1 MATVAVNTETVLS
14 TFLEYRFRAG
24 KLTLTARKL
33 LCERCGE
40 LEWKMS
46 RRSNASGQQRRSTNR
61 RRFLKATGGA
71 GVAGLAGCLGGE
83 STVTATASVAAD
95 SSDEDDGSNET
106 PTDTITLGGSMSLS
120 GDLTDLGRLYA
131 DAYELTVER
140 INETGGVEASDGTTY
155 ELELVLR
162 DDESA
167 PSRSEAIYQ
176 DLVDQAGIDYLVG
189 PYSSGIT
196 LPASDVAANAERP
209 MVAGGG
215 ASRQIF
221 ERDNEWI
228 FSLLP
233 TADTYSTTSI
243 EMAMAQPDPP
253 SSAAILAKADPF
265 NQDVAAGARQNLQSA
280 GVDIVVDETIP
291 DETTDISTHLALV
304 EDTDADVLL
313 LCGYQDDVVIAAEQL
328 ASENVDVNVAWAPGG
343 NLTDSFREQTGEN
356 ADYWY
361 GPSPWVPTVDSTD
374 DFFGSTSEFIAAIE
388 RKFGYEP
395 TYHSAAASAVVQT
408 FQRAFEEVNE
418 LTPETVRDAIRET
431 QFESLYGAVQFDED
445 GTIPREMVVYQWQP
459 DAGRQLVWPE
469 EVDEADPLY
478 PAPTWDE
485 R

>member
-1 MATVAVNTETVLS
+1 
-14 TFLEYRFRAG
+14 
-24 KLTLTARKL
+24 
-33 LCERCGE
+33 
-40 LEWKMS
+40 MS
-46 RRSNASGQQRRSTNR
+46 RRSNASGQERRSTNR

-83 STVTATASVAAD
+83 STVTATASEAGD
-95 SSDEDDGSNET
+95 SSDEDDRGDET

-120 GDLTDLGRLYA
+120 GDLSDLGRLYA
-131 DAYELTVER
+131 DAYELTIER
-140 INETGGVEASDGTTY
+140 INNAGGVDAGDGTTY

-162 DDESA
+162 DDESD

-196 LPASDVAANAERP
+196 LPASDVAADTDRP

-215 ASRQIF
+215 ASSQIF

-253 SSAAILAKADPF
+253 SSAAILAKTDPF
-265 NQDVAAGARQNLQSA
+265 NQDVAAGARGNLQSA
-280 GVDIVVDETIP
+280 EVDIVVDETIP
-291 DETTDISTHLALV
+291 DEATDLSEYLALV
-304 EDTDADVLL
+304 EDTGADVLF
-313 LCGYQDDVVIAAEQL
+313 LCGYQDDVVIAADQL

-356 ADYWY
+356 GDYWY
-361 GPSPWVPTVDSTD
+361 GPSPWATTVDSED
-374 DFFGSTSEFIAAIE
+374 RVFGSTSEFVSAIE
-388 RKFGYEP
+388 TEYGYGP
-395 TYHSAAASAVVQT
+395 SYHSAAASAVVQT
-408 FQRAFEEVNE
+408 FQRAFTAVDE
-418 LTPETVRDAIRET
+418 LTPETVRDAIREI
-431 QFESLYGAVQFDED
+431 QFESLYGSVQFDE
-445 GTIPREMVVYQWQP
+445 GGSIPREMVVFQWQP
-459 DAGRQLVWPE
+459 DAGKQLVWPE
-469 EVDEADPLY
+469 EISEADPIY

>member
-1 MATVAVNTETVLS
+1 
-14 TFLEYRFRAG
+14 
-24 KLTLTARKL
+24 
-33 LCERCGE
+33 
-40 LEWKMS
+40 MS
-46 RRSNASGQQRRSTNR
+46 RRSNASGQERRSTNR

-83 STVTATASVAAD
+83 STVTATASEAGD
-95 SSDEDDGSNET
+95 SSDEDDRGDET

-120 GDLTDLGRLYA
+120 RDLSDLGRLYA
-131 DAYELTVER
+131 DAYELTIER
-140 INETGGVEASDGTTY
+140 INNAGGVDAGDGTTY

-162 DDESA
+162 DDESD

-196 LPASDVAANAERP
+196 LPASDVAADTDRP
-209 MVAGGG
+209 MIAGGG
-215 ASRQIF
+215 ASSQIF

-253 SSAAILAKADPF
+253 SSAAILAKTDPF
-265 NQDVAAGARQNLQSA
+265 NQDVAAGARGNLQSA
-280 GVDIVVDETIP
+280 EVDIVVDETIP
-291 DETTDISTHLALV
+291 DEATDLSEYLALV
-304 EDTDADVLL
+304 EDTGADVLF
-313 LCGYQDDVVIAAEQL
+313 LCGYQDDVVIAADQL

-356 ADYWY
+356 GDYWY
-361 GPSPWVPTVDSTD
+361 GPSPWATTVDSED
-374 DFFGSTSEFIAAIE
+374 RVFGSTSEFVSAIE
-388 RKFGYEP
+388 TEYGYGP
-395 TYHSAAASAVVQT
+395 SYHSAAASAVVQT
-408 FQRAFEEVNE
+408 FQRAFTAVDE
-418 LTPETVRDAIRET
+418 LTPETVRDAIREI
-431 QFESLYGAVQFDED
+431 QFESLYGSVQFDE
-445 GTIPREMVVYQWQP
+445 GGSIPREMVVFQWQP
-459 DAGRQLVWPE
+459 DAGKQLVWPE
-469 EVDEADPLY
+469 EISEADPIY